1 MITIFAANVRTTA
14 RLLML
19 VALSAPLLLA
29 TGCGQS
35 DGGGSVVTEIELPTD
50 DTKPFKLR
58 CNNVGLYQNTC
69 VLDDPN
75 NPYARS
81 AITEDNKFDIDD
93 EAPSA
98 TAKFYLWATA
108 LAVGAGAPGEN
119 QFYVALNLQR
129 MWASSN
135 SDQTRQQA
143 LRAYQSYLDH
153 YFDSVTYFE
162 IPSDSGEYYA
172 FSLNEFT
179 GEMLFD
185 PADLTNTYTSA
196 RLFSPDPVVNRAMA
210 NQAVADWGYYYD
222 QDLEIFTKNF

>member
-1 MITIFAANVRTTA
+1 MITIFAANVQTTA
-14 RLLML
+14 RLLL
-19 VALSAPLLLA
+19 LAALSAPVLLA

-35 DGGGSVVTEIELPTD
+35 DGGGSVNNEIELPTD
-50 DTKPFKLR
+50 DTKPLDLQ

-69 VLDDPN
+69 VLDDPH
-75 NPYARS
+75 NPYRRS
-81 AITEDNKFDIDD
+81 AITEDNKFKIDD
-93 EAPSA
+93 DAPSA

-135 SDQTRQQA
+135 SELTRQQA

-162 IPSDSGEYYA
+162 IPDDSGEFYA

-185 PADLTNTYTSA
+185 PTDVTNTYTSA

-210 NQAVADWGYYYD
+210 NQAVADWGFYYD
-222 QDLEIFTKNF
+222 EDLGIFTKNF